1 MNKEILRLALPNVLS
16 NISVP
21 LISSFDTVL
30 MGSLGGK
37 HIAAVGLG
45 AMAFNFVY
53 WNFGFLRMSTTGL
66 TARAYGAHDDDAQRA
81 TLLRAGVLALIISV
95 LLVLL
100 QYPFAE
106 LTHRLLNLRT
116 EQVGLVDEYFYVRIL
131 AAPAALGQMVL
142 FGWFFGRQNATFPLL
157 LTLTVNAGNMAL
169 SYYLVSALGWGISGV
184 AWGTVAAQYLG
195 LVLGLGLLGV
205 EIRRGEAPSVT
216 ANTTGPGV
224 KSDASDVPPLPGSE
238 AGGAGIASPEEFTS
252 HPRPRQK
259 RLPPAMTEFLR
270 VNRDIFLRTLCLT
283 LSFAFFYN
291 RANALDVGTA
301 VVAAN
306 VILLQLVNWLSYGI
320 DGFAFAAESLV
331 GKYHGARKTGELRR
345 VVRLIFVWGMGFSV
359 GYAVV
364 YTLGNVHLLG
374 LFAPENA
381 APETLA
387 AALHYLP
394 VVVVFCLLATPCYL
408 LDGIYIGLTAARAMR
423 QTMLLAFAGY
433 LLAYYL
439 VGQHYANWGL
449 WGSLLAFMVLRAV
462 LQGVWLPRVLS
473 TN

>member
-1 MNKEILRLALPNVLS
+1 MNKEILRLALPNILS

-30 MGSLGGK
+30 MGNLGGK

-66 TARAYGAHDDDAQRA
+66 TARAYGAGDAGAQRA
-81 TLLRAGVLALIISV
+81 TLTRAGVLALIISV

-106 LTHRLLNLRT
+106 LTHWLLNLRT
-116 EQVGLVDEYFYVRIL
+116 EQIGLVDEYFYIRIL

-142 FGWFFGRQNATFPLL
+142 FGWFFGRQNATFPLV
-157 LTLTVNAGNMAL
+157 LTLIVNAGNMAL
-169 SYYLVSALGWGISGV
+169 SYYLVSNLGWGISGV

-195 LVLGLGLLGV
+195 LVLGLGLLWV
-205 EIRRGEAPSVT
+205 EIRRGPSEEQGLAVN
-216 ANTTGPGV
+216 A
-224 KSDASDVPPLPGSE
+224 
-238 AGGAGIASPEEFTS
+238 ASPKEPAL
-252 HPRPRQK
+252 HQRPRQK
-259 RLPPAMTEFLR
+259 KLTPALTEFLR
-270 VNRDIFLRTLCLT
+270 VNRDIFIRTLCLT

-306 VILLQLVNWLSYGI
+306 VILLQLVNWLSYGV

-331 GKYHGARKTGELRR
+331 GKYHGAEKPAELRR
-345 VVRLIFVWGMGFSV
+345 VIRLIFAWGMGFSAV
-359 GYAVV
+359 YALV
-364 YTLGNVHLLG
+364 YALGNTHLLA

-387 AALHYLP
+387 AAVYYLP
-394 VVVVFCLLATPCYL
+394 VVVAFCLLATPCYL
-408 LDGIYIGLTAARAMR
+408 LDGIYIGLTAAHAMR

-433 LLAYYL
+433 LLTYFL
-439 VGQHYANWGL
+439 IGQHYANWGL
-449 WGSLLAFMVLRAV
+449 WSSLLTFMVLRAGM
-462 LQGVWLPRVLS
+462 QYWWLR
-473 TN
+473 TGRIGIKG